1 MLFHKITST
10 SLGIGY
16 IGKGA
21 GTVAAAATCLV
32 WYFMSY
38 FNPGTADNYLY
49 SLVITAFI
57 TGLGIWSGN
66 IVETIWGKDH
76 QRVVID
82 EVAGMCI
89 TLLWIPVT
97 LSNVLAGLVLFR
109 FFDIVKPLYIKRLEA
124 LPGGWGV
131 MFDDVLAGVYANIVL
146 HFILIFNIL

>member
-21 GTVAAAATCLV
+21 GTVAAAATCMV
-32 WYFMSY
+32 WYVVWHFTH
-38 FNPGTADNYLY
+38 TAENNFIP
-49 SLVITAFI
+49 SLLITAFI

-89 TLLWIPVT
+89 TLLWVPVT
-97 LSNVLAGLVLFR
+97 PLTVLTGLLLFR

-131 MFDDVLAGVYANIVL
+131 MFDDVLAGVYANLIL
-146 HFILIFNIL
+146 HLFLIFNIL